1 MFEWKSA
8 LPLGHK
14 KWQALKTKDVN
25 GKLFQCIRKWGLQCA
40 VIMEQSAWVYL
51 TVFKHP
57 LQYETLL
64 LFQMCVWLS
73 RCGADT
79 AWCYQPNGHWLPGW
93 PVMRLWLIRG
103 WFAVFCR
110 RVCWDQVQLN
120 KLVKCLPFS
129 SGLFVSA
136 GDRDNTG
143 NVFGASVSRL
153 LGNYSIRNSANCL
166 MSSLT
171 LKSATAFTV
180 EGKIRQVMS
189 LLYSFLKYR
198 YVTGGKGEINSLV
211 LTSNTILNVVVSL
224 MQFIK

>member
-1 MFEWKSA
+1 MLPAKWA
-8 LPLGHK
+8 LAARLACNETVVDTWLVCSILPEGLLG
-14 KWQALKTKDVN
+14 
-25 GKLFQCIRKWGLQCA
+25 
-40 VIMEQSAWVYL
+40 S
-51 TVFKHP
+51 
-57 LQYETLL
+57 
-64 LFQMCVWLS
+64 S
-73 RCGADT
+73 T
-79 AWCYQPNGHWLPGW
+79 A
-93 PVMRLWLIRG
+93 
-103 WFAVFCR
+103 
-110 RVCWDQVQLN
+110 N

-153 LGNYSIRNSANCL
+153 LGNCSIRNSANCL